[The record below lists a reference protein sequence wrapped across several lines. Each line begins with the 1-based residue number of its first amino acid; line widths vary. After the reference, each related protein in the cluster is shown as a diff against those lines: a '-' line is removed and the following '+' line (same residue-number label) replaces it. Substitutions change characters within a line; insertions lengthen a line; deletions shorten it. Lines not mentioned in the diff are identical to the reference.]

1 VTFGSA
7 HLFVGGMP
15 AATARA
21 LLEAAVTAGATRLDT
36 APSYGHGASEALVAR
51 VAAAAGVPVTT
62 KVGLEPVPPPSA
74 AKAAAGRVLRALP
87 APVGRAV
94 RAARAARATATGGP
108 GAPGAAT
115 GRFTT
120 GAVRASVE
128 RSLRALAP
136 AGRIDRLL
144 LHEVAPGDLTD
155 ELLALLAGYRAA
167 GDVGELGV
175 ATQNQLTAACLA
187 RAPEL
192 LSVAHVS
199 ASLRGPAVPAVPA
212 GVHLAGHG
220 LLGAAGTDLAAARR
234 ALRRRAAG
242 PLDDGALAAA
252 VLRLA
257 ATQGAGLPEV
267 VVATRR
273 LDRVAAAVTAPAD
286 PGALRALGE
295 EGGRALLAALLGA
308 RAPAGPG
315 ATGASRSTTA
325 AA

>member
-1 VTFGSA
+1 MTFGSA

-155 ELLALLAGYRAA
+155 ELLALLAGYRTA